1 MGRPQRRRA
10 ATLTAAFA
18 ACLTSLAFASAA
30 GAATDV
36 TISWYGVS
44 PSTIDVGASVYD
56 SVEIQYPGGGPVATG
71 TVTFDAYGPDD
82 ADCTGPVTFSS
93 TTPIIDEGL
102 DQNIRYGYAS
112 SAAFKP
118 TSGGVYRFVGSYSG
132 DANYNGAPGA
142 CNDPGTLVTVH
153 AAAATFSPTSL
164 TYASA
169 QSPQPVGTIGPS
181 QQTTVTNT
189 GDAALNIYGFSF
201 TGADPDDFIVS
212 SDTCRQTIVVGAS
225 CMISARFAPQAS
237 GARSATL
244 SLTSNSG
251 ANAPSSTV
259 SLTGSATPLATGA
272 AGADGA
278 TGADGAAGAA
288 GTAGADGSTGTAGAE
303 GTVGL
308 QGATGGTGVA
318 GARGA
323 TGRSDRVTCIVF
335 RAHRNSAGNLIH
347 TMVRC
352 TTSRAA
358 RTTTRMTLRQGGRI
372 LATGSA
378 QGRHTVL
385 RPKAVKRGAYTVT
398 VTRRVGTRSTSHV
411 QRFVAR

>member
-1 MGRPQRRRA
+1 MP
-10 ATLTAAFA
+10 
-18 ACLTSLAFASAA
+18 
-30 GAATDV
+30 
-36 TISWYGVS
+36 WYGIS
-44 PSTIDVGASVYD
+44 PSTIDLGATVYD
-56 SVEIQYPGGGPVATG
+56 NLEIQYPSGGPIATG
-71 TVTFDAYGPDD
+71 TATFDVYGPDD

-93 TTPIIDEGL
+93 TGAMQDWDNYDGF
-102 DQNIRYGYAS
+102 RYGFAG
-112 SAAFKP
+112 AAGFKP
-118 TSGGVYRFVGSYSG
+118 TSGGVYRFISSYGG
-132 DANYNGAPGA
+132 DANYNAVSTA
-142 CNDPGTLVTVH
+142 CNDAGTPLTVH
-153 AAAATFSPTSL
+153 AAAATFSPTNL

-225 CMISARFAPQAS
+225 CTISARFAPQAS

-278 TGADGAAGAA
+278 TGADGAAGADGSTGIAGTSGAA
-288 GTAGADGSTGTAGAE
+288 GTAGP
-303 GTVGL
+303 

-318 GARGA
+318 GPRGA
-323 TGRSDRVTCIVF
+323 TGRSDQVTCIVF
-335 RAHRNSAGNLIH
+335 RARRNNTGILIH

-358 RTTTRMTLRQGGRI
+358 RTRTRMTLRQDGRI

-378 QGRHTVL
+378 QGRHTTVL
-385 RPKAVKRGAYTVT
+385 RPRAVKRGVYTVT
-398 VTRRVGTRSTSHV
+398 VTRRIGTRSASHV